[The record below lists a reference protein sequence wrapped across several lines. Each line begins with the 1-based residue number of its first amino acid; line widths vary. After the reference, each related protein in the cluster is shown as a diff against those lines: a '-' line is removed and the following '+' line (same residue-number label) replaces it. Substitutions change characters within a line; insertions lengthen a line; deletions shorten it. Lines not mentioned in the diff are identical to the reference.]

1 MTSINSTRVKAPEFL
16 SSALPQT
23 HHESNDEPFLKSSA
37 FAQERKASECGAVE
51 DNVNGSSSS
60 LEMLLRSGQKKKR
73 VEKKR
78 RTQVK
83 PFQAR
88 LKECRVVCERIE
100 DVNRSL
106 VGMGE
111 SQVGSDSPSQMSE
124 FCEHCGLTFIS
135 RDDLNLHVPVC
146 REKLWV
152 HDVSLHAP
160 DDFDFLD
167 ESEASASR
175 LSEQ

>member
-1 MTSINSTRVKAPEFL
+1 MCKVNDNCESH
-16 SSALPQT
+16 SAKT
-23 HHESNDEPFLKSSA
+23 A
-37 FAQERKASECGAVE
+37 
-51 DNVNGSSSS
+51 
-60 LEMLLRSGQKKKR
+60 
-73 VEKKR
+73 
-78 RTQVK
+78 
-83 PFQAR
+83 
-88 LKECRVVCERIE
+88 
-100 DVNRSL
+100 
-106 VGMGE
+106 
-111 SQVGSDSPSQMSE
+111 SPSQMSE
-124 FCEHCGLTFIS
+124 FCEHCGLTFLS